1 MGLDL
6 YKSIQ
11 IIASVI
17 ILAIADI
24 LQNKYGEAIR
34 IRRLPLPVR
43 WAVYLMLVLCI
54 LLFSNKGG
62 VEFVYFQF

>member
-11 IIASVI
+11 IIVSVI

-24 LQNKYGEAIR
+24 VQNKYGEAIR

>member
-24 LQNKYGEAIR
+24 LQNKYGEAIK